1 MERAAFGIYVFVLV
15 ASPVLFGAVHTWAYA
30 TVFLL
35 ILAASLLLIARD
47 WLPAL
52 GRGAGGETCGGE
64 KRHLAFLLTG
74 AEALFVLMVFLLVVQ
89 MTPLPGGLLTKL
101 SAEAK
106 AAGLSALP
114 ATASVADPSLKN
126 AWFALAPY
134 AYPVRMSLIRWTA
147 YGLLFFGLCRTLNS
161 RRRIEL
167 LVVALLATAVADALY
182 GIVQTYSGSPHVLWW
197 KKLAQG
203 AKDVSGTYINRN
215 HFAGFME
222 MGIALA
228 IAYAGAI
235 VAGGRRQAGPA
246 RGPRTLKDRFIRLFS
261 GESRALRQILVV
273 FSGVV
278 MGVALIL
285 SASRG
290 GIVSALAGLF
300 VMGVFFLARRD
311 HRAKGGIV
319 LALFGVTV
327 LYAAFAGMDY
337 TIERFQKLDFDHEG
351 RPRYM
356 ERAVLLHDD
365 YPLAGVGVG
374 NFRHAY
380 PKYQAPEDRG
390 RFIDLLHSDWMQF
403 YTEAGYAGMLALI
416 AGLGWFVSRLVRT
429 WSIRGDPFAVCLGLA
444 PVGALAALG
453 THSLFDFNLHIP
465 ANFMM
470 LVAVCAIG
478 LSALHLE
485 RQRREDVMRWRRMRL
500 PLAGAGGI
508 AAAFVIV
515 LIAWTGLWTVRH
527 AVAEAHCA
535 TVGNLTMNLEEH
547 QSLDNIRS
555 AIAWDG
561 ANAEYHWNLARE
573 LMDRRDRTMQAAH
586 KAVEAASDGTQTGM
600 AKSGA
605 GAVQSRPGTSQA
617 APAKTAAQ
625 ADPNIPAPAEAPP
638 PEASAEDAEPAKAP
652 SLAAAQAAWRASH
665 GPVIAALE
673 GAIRLNPLD
682 AEPHVR
688 LAWEYTYLWDRHD
701 YMTRWMRGA
710 DASMERAAYYAGT
723 GSINP
728 HLHVDM
734 GNYWAVR
741 SKNTGPGAP
750 PPEISWLKASWHY
763 GQALALTR
771 QKTKDGMK
779 PDRNVVAEITN
790 FVRNLYPDDPARLAE
805 ALGRIEG
812 GAQE

>member
-1 MERAAFGIYVFVLV
+1 MERTAFGIYGFVLV
-15 ASPVLFGAVHTWAYA
+15 LSPVFFGAVHTWAYA

-47 WLPAL
+47 WLPAIFAI
-52 GRGAGGETCGGE
+52 GRGKARRSEGPVEGRGEEPDNGRGVGKALTW
-64 KRHLAFLLTG
+64 AITG
-74 AEALFVLMVFLLVVQ
+74 AEALFVLMVLLLVAQ
-89 MTPLPGGLLTKL
+89 MTPLPGWLLTKL

-114 ATASVADPSLKN
+114 AAASVADPSLKN
-126 AWFALAPY
+126 AWFTLAPY

-182 GIVQTYSGSPHVLWW
+182 GIVQTYSGSAHVLWW

-222 MGIALA
+222 MGVALA

-235 VAGGRRQAGPA
+235 VAGRRRRSVPA
-246 RGPRTLKDRFIRLFS
+246 RGARTFKDRFIRLFS
-261 GESRALRQILVV
+261 GESKALRQILVV
-273 FSGVV
+273 FSGVI

-311 HRAKGGIV
+311 HRAKGWIV

-380 PKYQAPEDRG
+380 PKYQAPEDKG
-390 RFIDLLHSDWMQF
+390 RYIDLLHSDWMQF

-416 AGLGWFVSRLVRT
+416 AGLGWFVYRLVRT

-444 PVGALAALG
+444 PVGALAAIG

-485 RQRREDVMRWRRMRL
+485 RQRREDVMRWRRVRL

-561 ANAEYHWNLARE
+561 ANAEYRWKLARE
-573 LMDRRDRTMQAAH
+573 LMDRRDRMMQAAH
-586 KAVEAASDGTQTGM
+586 SAQEAA
-600 AKSGA
+600 KSA
-605 GAVQSRPGTSQA
+605 TTRPQA
-617 APAKTAAQ
+617 TPAKPAAGDGGAEGAAASEAAKATAS
-625 ADPNIPAPAEAPP
+625 PA
-638 PEASAEDAEPAKAP
+638 AP

-673 GAIRLNPLD
+673 GAIRRNPLN
-682 AEPHVR
+682 AETHVR

-741 SKNTGPGAP
+741 LKNTGPSAP

-779 PDRNVVAEITN
+779 PDRNFVAEITN
-790 FVRNLYPDDPARLAE
+790 FVRNLYPDDPARLSE
-805 ALGRIEG
+805 ALGGTEG
-812 GAQE
+812 GARE

>member
-1 MERAAFGIYVFVLV
+1 MERTAFGIYVFVLV
-15 ASPVLFGAVHTWAYA
+15 ASIVFFGAVHTWAYA

-47 WLPAL
+47 WIPAF
-52 GRGAGGETCGGE
+52 
-64 KRHLAFLLTG
+64 KRNRAVPLTITG
-74 AEALFVLMVFLLVVQ
+74 AEALFVLMVLLLVVQ
-89 MTPLPGGLLTKL
+89 MTPLPGWLLTKL

-126 AWFALAPY
+126 AWFTLAPY

-161 RRRIEL
+161 RRRIEF
-167 LVVALLATAVADALY
+167 LVVALLATAVANALY
-182 GIVQTYSGSPHVLWW
+182 GIAQTYSGSPYILWW
-197 KKLAQG
+197 KKFSQG

-235 VAGGRRQAGPA
+235 VAGGRRRIVHA
-246 RGPRTLKDRFIRLFS
+246 RGAWTFKDRFILLFS
-261 GESRALRQILVV
+261 VESKALRQILVI
-273 FSGVV
+273 FSGVI

-285 SASRG
+285 SASRA

-337 TIERFQKLDFDHEG
+337 TIERFQKLDFDQAG
-351 RPRYM
+351 RPRYV

-365 YPLAGVGVG
+365 YPLVGVGVG

-380 PKYQAPEDRG
+380 PKYQAPEDKG
-390 RFIDLLHSDWMQF
+390 RFIDFLHSDWVQF
-403 YTEAGYAGMLALI
+403 FTEAGYTGMLALI
-416 AGLGWFVSRLVRT
+416 AGLGWFVYRLVRT

-444 PVGALAALG
+444 PVGALSSIG

-470 LVAVCAIG
+470 LAAVCAIG

-485 RQRREDVMRWRRMRL
+485 RQRREDVMRWRRIHLRM
-500 PLAGAGGI
+500 AGAGGI

-515 LIAWTGLWTVRH
+515 LIVWTGLWTVRH

-561 ANAEYHWNLARE
+561 ANAEYRSKLARE
-573 LMDRRDRTMQAAH
+573 LMDRRDRLMQAAY
-586 KAVEAASDGTQTGM
+586 AVREAATSETTGPR
-600 AKSGA
+600 APPANPAA
-605 GAVQSRPGTSQA
+605 GAVGHDGATAPDA
-617 APAKTAAQ
+617 APAKTR
-625 ADPNIPAPAEAPP
+625 PA
-638 PEASAEDAEPAKAP
+638 AP
-652 SLAAAQAAWRASH
+652 SLTTAQAAWRASH

-673 GAIRLNPLD
+673 DAIRRNPLN
-682 AEPHVR
+682 AETHVR

-741 SKNTGPGAP
+741 SKNTGPSSP
-750 PPEISWLKASWHY
+750 PPELSWLKASWHY
-763 GQALALTR
+763 GQALSLTGR
-771 QKTKDGMK
+771 KTKDGMK
-779 PDRNVVAEITN
+779 PDRNFVAEITN

-805 ALGRIEG
+805 ALGGEAG
-812 GAQE
+812 GARE